1 MQQRWTAG
9 LAHLM
14 TLEEP
19 VFGPCRNSSCT
30 FVPLFLG
37 WTYGSVKTMA
47 ISAVNISLSFTTLNS
62 VDLSCLE
69 NLSVWDFPGSP
80 VVKTLPRHARVAG
93 SSLVEELRSHMPCG
107 QKKKKKEKAKIIH
120 LKFLWSFPKK
130 SGVQEMCCSGPC
142 WSNPQRGRFQYSHHI
157 HVLSGFLQ
165 GSHVIIDALQAQE
178 FLLLLLS
185 CFSRVQLCAT
195 P

>member
-1 MQQRWTAG
+1 
-9 LAHLM
+9 M

-30 FVPLFLG
+30 FVPSFLG

-69 NLSVWDFPGSP
+69 NLSVWDFPGNP
-80 VVKTLPRHARVAG
+80 VVKTLPRHARIAG

-107 QKKKKKEKAKIIH
+107 QKKKKEKKRKGQNHSLEISLELSQEIRR
-120 LKFLWSFPKK
+120 
-130 SGVQEMCCSGPC
+130 SG
-142 WSNPQRGRFQYSHHI
+142 N
-157 HVLSGFLQ
+157 VLFRT
-165 GSHVIIDALQAQE
+165 
-178 FLLLLLS
+178 LL
-185 CFSRVQLCAT
+185 V
-195 P
+195 